1 MKEIPI
7 SYLTIVYHLKFNCRC
22 VPEPHLAELLYKEQK
37 KQRGNAKN
45 KDFSFRF
52 PCICFHLLY
61 LQKSFFFNSDIFC

>member
-7 SYLTIVYHLKFNCRC
+7 SYLIVAYHLKFNCPC

-52 PCICFHLLY
+52 P
-61 LQKSFFFNSDIFC
+61 